1 MGRPDSSTSQE
12 NTTGEHTIMPA
23 GLDADVDTDTS
34 MDASA
39 DTDALA
45 DSTPHGMSI
54 SQAAPRLQH
63 LPRTI
68 GETLLT
74 TAAANDARTRQA
86 ADRVSKAF
94 NRIGDDLTAITE
106 DDTREVGFDRFAGQ
120 GLPFCKPAMRQSLM
134 LLPRLTA
141 ADPSALLQALTQAL
155 LNRSMTLTSGTI
167 ISLVKD
173 LEPETDIMSI
183 LRAMQAGMR
192 PAGSTARQ
200 TRQFTAAIL
209 LYGYWT
215 PTISR
220 HIDDNNTIPLMRA
233 WDTTIISREHIL
245 HPLHWDE
252 DLLQHPHPTPG
263 SLNHLILMM
272 QTRPYYQR
280 LLQGMASIISE
291 THLRTTT
298 PPNPGDIL
306 HCAIHYAQN
315 KTTPTQPATPAST
328 TITYTSNPTATTLH
342 TPITRPADHTDTP
355 ADEHPQQPPTMLTPE
370 YPGQAAATGTI
381 IHTLNSMDTETL
393 TIITLHEAHTE
404 DTIRLLKDSITYG
417 PAYAREA
424 YKTTVRQHR

>member
-1 MGRPDSSTSQE
+1 MGRPDSSTSQG
-12 NTTGEHTIMPA
+12 NTTGEHTAAPEGM
-23 GLDADVDTDTS
+23 DADADTS

-39 DTDALA
+39 DTSMDALA
-45 DSTPHGMSI
+45 DRTPYGMSI
-54 SQAAPRLQH
+54 SQAAPRLRS

-68 GETLLT
+68 GKRLLA
-74 TAAANDARTRQA
+74 TAADDDARTRKA
-86 ADRVSKAF
+86 AQRAAEAF
-94 NRIGDDLTAITE
+94 NRIGDDLTAITG
-106 DDTREVGFDRFAGQ
+106 DDTQPASFDRFNGR

-141 ADPSALLQALTQAL
+141 ADPKALLQALTQAL

-355 ADEHPQQPPTMLTPE
+355 ADEHPQQPPIMLTPE
-370 YPGQAAATGTI
+370 HPGQAAATDTI
-381 IHTLNSMDTETL
+381 IHTLNNMDNTTL
-393 TIITLHEAHTE
+393 
-404 DTIRLLKDSITYG
+404 DTILLQQATPTQTTRLLQDALHYG
-417 PAYAREA
+417 PEYAQETF
-424 YKTTVRQHR
+424 KTTTRHH

>member
-1 MGRPDSSTSQE
+1 MGGTDNSTSQE
-12 NTTGEHTIMPA
+12 NTTREHTVTPA
-23 GLDADVDTDTS
+23 DPDADTDTS
-34 MDASA
+34 MDA
-39 DTDALA
+39 LA
-45 DSTPHGMSI
+45 ERPPHSMSI

-86 ADRVSKAF
+86 AQRAAEAF

-106 DDTREVGFDRFAGQ
+106 DDTRPTSFDRFAGD

-141 ADPSALLQALTQAL
+141 ADPKALLQALTQAL

-233 WDTTIISREHIL
+233 WDTTIIGREHIL

-342 TPITRPADHTDTP
+342 TPITRSADHTDTP

-381 IHTLNSMDTETL
+381 IHTLNSMDNTTL
-393 TIITLHEAHTE
+393 
-404 DTIRLLKDSITYG
+404 DTILLQQATPTQTTRLLQDALHYG
-417 PAYAREA
+417 PEYAQETF
-424 YKTTVRQHR
+424 KTTTRHH

>member
-1 MGRPDSSTSQE
+1 MRRPDSSTSQG
-12 NTTGEHTIMPA
+12 NTTGEHTITPA
-23 GLDADVDTDTS
+23 GP
-34 MDASA
+34 
-39 DTDALA
+39 DALA
-45 DSTPHGMSI
+45 DRTPRDMSI
-54 SQAAPRLQH
+54 NRIAPRLQH
-63 LPRTI
+63 LPQAI

-94 NRIGDDLTAITE
+94 NRIGADITTIMQ
-106 DDTREVGFDRFAGQ
+106 DDTRETGFDKFAGQ

-134 LLPRLTA
+134 FLPRLTA
-141 ADPSALLQALTQAL
+141 ADPKALLQALTQAL
-155 LNRSMTLTSGTI
+155 LDRSMTLASGTI

-220 HIDDNNTIPLMRA
+220 HIDDNHTIPIMRA
-233 WDTTIISREHIL
+233 WDTTIIGREHIL

-252 DLLQHPHPTPG
+252 DLLQHPHPTSDG
-263 SLNHLILMM
+263 LNHLILMM
-272 QTRPYYQR
+272 QTRPYHQR

-291 THLRTTT
+291 TRLRTTT
-298 PPNPGDIL
+298 PSNPGDIL
-306 HCAIHYAQN
+306 YCALHYAQN
-315 KTTPTQPATPAST
+315 ETTPTQPSTPASN
-328 TITYTSNPTATTLH
+328 TITYTSNPTTATIH
-342 TPITRPADHTDTP
+342 TPMTRPADHTDTP

-370 YPGQAAATGTI
+370 YQGQAAATGAI
-381 IHTLNSMDTETL
+381 IHTLNNMDNTTL
-393 TIITLHEAHTE
+393 
-404 DTIRLLKDSITYG
+404 DTILLQQATPTQTTQLLQDALHYG
-417 PAYAREA
+417 PEYAQETF
-424 YKTTVRQHR
+424 KTTIRHH

>member
-1 MGRPDSSTSQE
+1 MGGSDSSTSQG

-23 GLDADVDTDTS
+23 GLDADVDTDTGL
-34 MDASA
+34 DASA

-54 SQAAPRLQH
+54 SQAAPRLQP

-74 TAAANDARTRQA
+74 IAADADTRTRKAAQRAAEAFTRLA
-86 ADRVSKAF
+86 AD
-94 NRIGDDLTAITE
+94 ITALAYDPTVE
-106 DDTREVGFDRFAGQ
+106 ASFDRFNGR

-220 HIDDNNTIPLMRA
+220 HIDDNNTIPLMHA
-233 WDTTIISREHIL
+233 WDTTIIGREHIL

-252 DLLQHPHPTPG
+252 DLLQHPRQTPATSSTAPSTTHKTKPPQPNQPHQPAPPSPTP
-263 SLNHLILMM
+263 
-272 QTRPYYQR
+272 
-280 LLQGMASIISE
+280 
-291 THLRTTT
+291 
-298 PPNPGDIL
+298 
-306 HCAIHYAQN
+306 
-315 KTTPTQPATPAST
+315 AT
-328 TITYTSNPTATTLH
+328 
-342 TPITRPADHTDTP
+342 
-355 ADEHPQQPPTMLTPE
+355 PQQPPS
-370 YPGQAAATGTI
+370 
-381 IHTLNSMDTETL
+381 TL
-393 TIITLHEAHTE
+393 
-404 DTIRLLKDSITYG
+404 
-417 PAYAREA
+417 P
-424 YKTTVRQHR
+424 